1 MQSGGLTGGLKS
13 WVVKGFKLQLMEAKG
28 LESSELV
35 REVKRAV
42 RS

>member
-1 MQSGGLTGGLKS
+1 
-13 WVVKGFKLQLMEAKG
+13 LQLMEAKG

-42 RS
+42 RSWISWCGVCVAVVSSL